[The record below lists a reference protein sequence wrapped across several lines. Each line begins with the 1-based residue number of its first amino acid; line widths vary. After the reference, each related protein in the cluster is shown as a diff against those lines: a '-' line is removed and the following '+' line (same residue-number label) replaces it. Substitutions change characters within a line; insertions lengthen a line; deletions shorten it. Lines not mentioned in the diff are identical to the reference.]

1 MSHRH
6 ITQLAGATPGDRAII
21 YRLAVSRLVKF
32 AIVTAGVL
40 SGLFVL
46 AVVGTMMFVFS
57 IGTATV
63 TMKVTATV
71 FDHQQGKP
79 VAGCLLAFEKGFDGR
94 TGYGRTSACTD
105 ASGQSTHESTHS
117 YGGSM
122 FWPFD
127 RDRRPTLRFYIGEPP
142 TYTRK
147 GEVET
152 WDLHLQVR
160 EPWFAN
166 GPVTTT
172 VNVERAMS
180 RDTSYVFKEGDPVRE
195 AIESNPI
202 QTDSAAELAKATVT
216 FDRDEQRPVYR
227 IPLSIYLNTQ
237 QIATC
242 QASSVGKTSSATR
255 AQPGNR
261 AAP

>member
-1 MSHRH
+1 MVDR
-6 ITQLAGATPGDRAII
+6 AGATHSNRAII
-21 YRLAVSRLVKF
+21 CRLAVNRLVTF
-32 AIVTAGVL
+32 ALVTAGVL
-40 SGLFVL
+40 FGLFVV

-71 FDHQQGKP
+71 FDREHRKP

-94 TGYGRTSACTD
+94 TGYGRTSARTD

-160 EPWFAN
+160 EPWFSS
-166 GPVTTT
+166 GPVSTV
-172 VNVERAMS
+172 VNVTRAMS
-180 RDTSYVFKEGDPVRE
+180 RDTSYVFREGDPVRE
-195 AIESNPI
+195 AVESNPI
-202 QTDSAAELAKATVT
+202 QTDSTAELATATVT
-216 FDRDEQRPVYR
+216 FDREAQRPVYR

-242 QASSVGKTSSATR
+242 RAPPVATTSSATD
-255 AQPGNR
+255 
-261 AAP
+261 AAPSAPR

>member
-1 MSHRH
+1 
-6 ITQLAGATPGDRAII
+6 
-21 YRLAVSRLVKF
+21 LAVNRLVKY
-32 AIVTAGVL
+32 AVVTAGVL
-40 SGLFVL
+40 FGLFVL

-57 IGTATV
+57 LGTATV

-71 FDHQQGKP
+71 LDRERGKP

-94 TGYGRTSACTD
+94 TGYGRTSARTD
-105 ASGQSTHESTHS
+105 ASGHSTHESTHS

-127 RDRRPTLRFYIGEPP
+127 RDRRPTLRFYVGEPP

-147 GEVET
+147 GEIET
-152 WDLHLQVR
+152 WDVHLQVR
-160 EPWFAN
+160 EPWFST
-166 GPVTTT
+166 GPVPAA

-195 AIESNPI
+195 AIESAPI
-202 QTDSAAELAKATVT
+202 HTDSPAELANATVT
-216 FDRDEQRPVYR
+216 FDSEGQRPVYR
-227 IPLSIYLNTQ
+227 IPLSIYLNPQ

-242 QASSVGKTSSATR
+242 QAPSVGPEASGLTPRTL
-255 AQPGNR
+255 N
-261 AAP
+261 